1 MLSKQGLQHRVTRNC
16 LHLSVPL
23 FILKIQ
29 WCNCLLGGKACT
41 CTIPL
46 FFLTAMGN
54 LQNFCLFRIYMTLV
68 LFALFLPSLFSPFL
82 QEYVSGLQMKYNKLL
97 V

>member
-1 MLSKQGLQHRVTRNC
+1 
-16 LHLSVPL
+16 
-23 FILKIQ
+23 
-29 WCNCLLGGKACT
+29 
-41 CTIPL
+41 
-46 FFLTAMGN
+46 MGN

-97 V
+97 VWNAHKLF